1 MFWSV
6 IIQRCHLE
14 LMYTNVAELHCI
26 DESFYQRLFFSGF
39 TVLVSCVLYLISVA
53 AFRAGVCMYLIRP
66 FLEETV
72 QDLGMP
78 FSGETNQHVRLGLPH
93 HTGQENLYP
102 WVHFSLSCNQR
113 TRPMLSQRVA
123 VEISL
128 SSSSGRSPRAG
139 MRQRGSSIHLL
150 PFTITTT
157 DPSSS
162 MIVSRPSCPRDCV
175 CMTES

>member
-1 MFWSV
+1 MSLF
-6 IIQRCHLE
+6 RLCHLE
-14 LMYTNVAELHCI
+14 LMYINVAELHCI
-26 DESFYQRLFFSGF
+26 EESFYQRLFFSGF
-39 TVLVSCVLYLISVA
+39 TVLVSCVSDIGCPIS
-53 AFRAGVCMYLIRP
+53 CTYLIRP

-102 WVHFSLSCNQR
+102 RVHFSLSCNQR
-113 TRPMLSQRVA
+113 TRPMLSQRMA